1 MIKYE
6 ESIMYRTKELIAN
19 KLLKEV
25 IEYHAKYHI
34 PIPLK
39 ILSAKYSKALKPV
52 TLAMV
57 IEDLE
62 SKGLIKKDL
71 TITGRNLI
79 SPTKSAVEWLW
90 L

>member
-6 ESIMYRTKELIAN
+6 DNIMYRTKELIAN

-25 IEYHAKYHI
+25 VEYHSKYHA

-39 ILSAKYSKALKPV
+39 ILSAKYARALKPV
-52 TLAMV
+52 SIAMV
-57 IEDLE
+57 IEELE
-62 SKGLIKKDL
+62 NKGLIIKDL